1 MYYSRIPALFAAGL
15 LALAFSHPAT
25 AVRVKGEQVKAV
37 AKSAP
42 LALRS
47 SNFPSDA
54 TARLGFSELATKR
67 IADLQR
73 RNQVNAGLKYVE
85 VGIGR
90 LTATEALQK
99 ELPILKW
106 QVLKTGKVTRL
117 QVTSPD
123 ALSTRVGLR
132 IGVLDNRAE
141 LRFFGSDDPY

>member
-54 TARLGFSELATKR
+54 TASLGFSELATKR

-73 RNQVNAGLKYVE
+73 RNQVNA
-85 VGIGR
+85 
-90 LTATEALQK
+90 
-99 ELPILKW
+99 
-106 QVLKTGKVTRL
+106 
-117 QVTSPD
+117 
-123 ALSTRVGLR
+123 
-132 IGVLDNRAE
+132 
-141 LRFFGSDDPY
+141 